1 MKVSLECYDCLGRL
15 ICQAA
20 RLATG
25 DELLRQK
32 AVGKARD
39 VLDQEFS
46 GEQISIAIATKLHK
60 VIREITGNPDPYR
73 TVKEDELRVA
83 GELFSKVKVQYK
95 NTINDYIKLATVAN
109 AIDFF
114 RSLDAVA
121 EDMKRPMKFTIDDS
135 QQFEAKLKKAS
146 KVLYLAD
153 NVGEIYFDLP
163 LVKRMRQLVDVKY
176 VVKPSPVQNDATVED
191 VKEAGLEDEF
201 GVVITTGMA
210 SPGVILDWASEQ
222 FRQEFEAADLIFAKG
237 MGHYESL
244 SELPGQ
250 GKVFYCLMAKCRPVA
265 NSLGIPLNSYVAMLR

>member
-20 RLATG
+20 RLATS

-32 AVGKARD
+32 AVEKARD
-39 VLDQEFS
+39 VLNQEFS

-83 GELFSKVKVQYK
+83 GELFSRVKVQYK
-95 NTINDYIKLATVAN
+95 NTINDCIKLAAVAN

-121 EDMKRPMKFTIDDS
+121 EDMQRPVKFTIDDS

-176 VVKPSPVQNDATVED
+176 VVKPLPVQNDATVED
-191 VKEAGLEDEF
+191 VKEAGLEGEF
-201 GVVITTGMA
+201 GVVITTGVA

-222 FRQEFEAADLIFAKG
+222 FREEFEAADLVFAKG

>member
-20 RLATG
+20 RLATS

-32 AVGKARD
+32 AVEKARD

-60 VIREITGNPDPYR
+60 VIREIAGNPDPYR
-73 TVKEDELRVA
+73 IVKEDELTVA
-83 GELFSKVKVQYK
+83 KELFSKVRGQYK
-95 NTINDYIKLATVAN
+95 DTISDSIKLAAVAN

-191 VKEAGLEDEF
+191 VKEAGLEGEF
-201 GVVITTGMA
+201 GVVITTGVA

-222 FRQEFEAADLIFAKG
+222 FREEFEAADLVFAKG

>member
-20 RLATG
+20 RLATS

-32 AVGKARD
+32 AVGKARN

-83 GELFSKVKVQYK
+83 GELFSRVKVQYK
-95 NTINDYIKLATVAN
+95 NTINDCIKLATVAN

-121 EDMKRPMKFTIDDS
+121 EDMQRPVKFTIDDS

-176 VVKPSPVQNDATVED
+176 VVKPLPVQNDATVEN
-191 VKEAGLEDEF
+191 VKEAGLEGEF
-201 GVVITTGMA
+201 GVVITTGVA

-222 FRQEFEAADLIFAKG
+222 FREEFEAADLVFAKG

-250 GKVFYCLMAKCRPVA
+250 GRVFYCLMAKCGPVA

>member
-20 RLATG
+20 RLATS

-32 AVGKARD
+32 AVEKARD

-46 GEQISIAIATKLHK
+46 GEQIPIAIATKLHK

-73 TVKEDELRVA
+73 IVKEDELRVA
-83 GELFSKVKVQYK
+83 GELFSKVMFQYK
-95 NTINDYIKLATVAN
+95 NTINDCIKLAAVAN

-121 EDMKRPMKFTIDDS
+121 EDMQRPVKFTIDDS
-135 QQFEAKLKKAS
+135 QQFEARLKKAS

-176 VVKPSPVQNDATVED
+176 VVKPLPVQNDATVED
-191 VKEAGLEDEF
+191 VKEAGLEGEF
-201 GVVITTGMA
+201 GVVITTGVA

-222 FRQEFEAADLIFAKG
+222 FREEFEAADLVFAKG

>member
-20 RLATG
+20 RLATS

-32 AVGKARD
+32 AVEKARD
-39 VLDQEFS
+39 VLNQEFS

-83 GELFSKVKVQYK
+83 GELFSRVKVQYK
-95 NTINDYIKLATVAN
+95 NTINDCIKLATVAN

-121 EDMKRPMKFTIDDS
+121 EDMQRPVKFTIDDS

-176 VVKPSPVQNDATVED
+176 VVKPLPVQNDATVED
-191 VKEAGLEDEF
+191 VKEAGLEGEF
-201 GVVITTGMA
+201 GVVITTGVA

-222 FRQEFEAADLIFAKG
+222 FREEFEAADLVFAKG

-265 NSLGIPLNSYVAMLR
+265 NSLGVPLNSYVAMLR

>member
-20 RLATG
+20 RLATS

-32 AVGKARD
+32 AVEKARD
-39 VLDQEFS
+39 VLNQEFS

-60 VIREITGNPDPYR
+60 VIREITCNPDPYR
-73 TVKEDELRVA
+73 IVKEDELRVA
-83 GELFSKVKVQYK
+83 GELFSRVKVQYK
-95 NTINDYIKLATVAN
+95 NTINDYIKLAAVAN

-176 VVKPSPVQNDATVED
+176 VVKPLPVQNDATVED
-191 VKEAGLEDEF
+191 VKEAGLEGEF
-201 GVVITTGMA
+201 GVVITTGVA

-222 FRQEFEAADLIFAKG
+222 FREEFEAADLVFAKG

-244 SELPGQ
+244 SELPKQ

-265 NSLGIPLNSYVAMLR
+265 NSLGVLLNSYVAMLR

>member
-20 RLATG
+20 RLATS

-32 AVGKARD
+32 AVEKARD
-39 VLDQEFS
+39 VLNQEFS

-73 TVKEDELRVA
+73 IVKEDELRVA
-83 GELFSKVKVQYK
+83 GELFSRVKVQYK
-95 NTINDYIKLATVAN
+95 NTINDCIKLAAVAN

-191 VKEAGLEDEF
+191 VKEAGLEGEF
-201 GVVITTGMA
+201 GVVITTGVA

-222 FRQEFEAADLIFAKG
+222 FREEFEAADLVFAKG

>member
-1 MKVSLECYDCLGRL
+1 MKASLECYDCLGRL

-20 RLATG
+20 KLATS

-32 AVGKARD
+32 AVEKARG

-73 TVKEDELRVA
+73 IVKGDELRVA
-83 GELFSKVKVQYK
+83 GELFAKVMVQYK

-121 EDMKRPMKFTIDDS
+121 EDMNRPMKFTIDDS

-163 LVKRMRQLVDVKY
+163 LVRRMRQLVDVKY
-176 VVKPSPVQNDATVED
+176 VVKPLPVQNDATAED
-191 VKEAGLEDEF
+191 VKEAGLGGEF
-201 GVVITTGMA
+201 GVVITTGVA
-210 SPGVILDWASEQ
+210 SPGVILEWASEQ
-222 FRQEFEAADLIFAKG
+222 FREEFEAADLVFAKG

>member
-20 RLATG
+20 RLATS

-32 AVGKARD
+32 AVEKARD

-46 GEQISIAIATKLHK
+46 GEQIPIAIATKLHK

-83 GELFSKVKVQYK
+83 GELFSRVKVQYK
-95 NTINDYIKLATVAN
+95 NTINDCIKLAAVAN

-121 EDMKRPMKFTIDDS
+121 EDMQRPVKFTIDDS

-176 VVKPSPVQNDATVED
+176 VVKPLPVQNDATVED
-191 VKEAGLEDEF
+191 VKEAGLEGEF
-201 GVVITTGMA
+201 GVVITTGVA

-222 FRQEFEAADLIFAKG
+222 FREEFEAADLVFAKG

>member
-20 RLATG
+20 RLATS
-25 DELLRQK
+25 DEPLRQK
-32 AVGKARD
+32 AVEKARD
-39 VLDQEFS
+39 VLNQEFS

-73 TVKEDELRVA
+73 IVKEDELRVA
-83 GELFSKVKVQYK
+83 GELFSRVKVQYK
-95 NTINDYIKLATVAN
+95 NTINDYIKLAAVAN

-114 RSLDAVA
+114 RSLDVVA

-135 QQFEAKLKKAS
+135 QQFEAKLKKAF

-176 VVKPSPVQNDATVED
+176 VVKPLPVQNDATVED
-191 VKEAGLEDEF
+191 VKEAGLEGEF
-201 GVVITTGMA
+201 GVVITTGVA

-222 FRQEFEAADLIFAKG
+222 FREEFEAADLVFAKG

-265 NSLGIPLNSYVAMLR
+265 NSLGVPLNSYVAMLR

>member
-20 RLATG
+20 RLATS

-32 AVGKARD
+32 AVEKARD
-39 VLDQEFS
+39 VLNQEFS

-60 VIREITGNPDPYR
+60 VIREITSNPDPYR
-73 TVKEDELRVA
+73 IVKEDELRVA
-83 GELFSKVKVQYK
+83 GELFSRVKVQYK
-95 NTINDYIKLATVAN
+95 NTINDCIKLAAVAI

-121 EDMKRPMKFTIDDS
+121 EDMKRPMKFTMDDS

-176 VVKPSPVQNDATVED
+176 VVKPLPVQNDATVED
-191 VKEAGLEDEF
+191 VKEAGLEGEF
-201 GVVITTGMA
+201 GVVITTGVA

-222 FRQEFEAADLIFAKG
+222 FREEFEAADLVFAKG

-265 NSLGIPLNSYVAMLR
+265 NSLGVPLNSYVAMLR

>member
-20 RLATG
+20 RLATS
-25 DELLRQK
+25 DEPLRQK
-32 AVGKARD
+32 AVEKARD
-39 VLDQEFS
+39 VLNQEFS

-73 TVKEDELRVA
+73 IVKEDELRVA
-83 GELFSKVKVQYK
+83 GELFSRVKVQYK
-95 NTINDYIKLATVAN
+95 NTINDCIKLATVAN

-121 EDMKRPMKFTIDDS
+121 EDMQRPVKFTIDDS

-191 VKEAGLEDEF
+191 VKEAGLEGEF
-201 GVVITTGMA
+201 GVVITTGVA

-222 FRQEFEAADLIFAKG
+222 FREEFEAADLVFAKG

-265 NSLGIPLNSYVAMLR
+265 NSLGVPLNSYVAMLR

>member
-20 RLATG
+20 RLATS
-25 DELLRQK
+25 DEPLRQK
-32 AVGKARD
+32 AVEKARD
-39 VLDQEFS
+39 VLNQEFS

-73 TVKEDELRVA
+73 IVKEDELRVA
-83 GELFSKVKVQYK
+83 GELFSRVKVQYK
-95 NTINDYIKLATVAN
+95 NTINDCIKLATVAN

-121 EDMKRPMKFTIDDS
+121 EDMQRPVKFTIDDS
-135 QQFEAKLKKAS
+135 QQFEAKLKKAF

-176 VVKPSPVQNDATVED
+176 VVKPLPVQNDATVED
-191 VKEAGLEDEF
+191 VKEAGLEGEF
-201 GVVITTGMA
+201 GVVITTGVA

-222 FRQEFEAADLIFAKG
+222 FREEFEAADLVFAKG

-265 NSLGIPLNSYVAMLR
+265 NSLGVPLNSYVAMLR